1 MLTQLKHMKTVTRAH
16 NQTNLWL
23 YMYIVVHE
31 NRCLRLLIRT
41 DSLKQMNTFNSVHF
55 TAGYAA

>member
-16 NQTNLWL
+16 TQTGLWL

-31 NRCLRLLIRT
+31 NRCLRLLIRS
-41 DSLKQMNTFNSVHF
+41 DSLK
-55 TAGYAA
+55 